1 MLIFI
6 EVIAVI
12 ALLFQSYA
20 LYKSKV
26 GDVFFL
32 RPYTSFLIMAGY
44 IFSDKKFYQHA
55 GIEFYVLFALSI
67 LMLYL
72 FTRKAKKFQQIEA
85 EQEQQAVQQEVGE
98 YQHITLPELPEY
110 QFTEKTSKPCIPKR
124 NKTKLMKELGF
135 TWLER
140 FYFKYGDSIL
150 FAGLFTMLT
159 GVVWSYFIINYGF
172 TVTSTVL
179 YLLAGFGLVLIVAAG
194 VASLSNMIFPHAE
207 AKFPFYYNNIL
218 IINEESES
226 YRLLSKFRFSVSKIR
241 NEQLQRLIKLN
252 NFSYVTNDIEASE
265 NEIECMNFIA
275 NHLGINTTTKYAGRI
290 YRSDHV
296 LLINLSTPIIQ
307 EIKFD
312 ERLSKITNDTE
323 ENDNV

>member
-6 EVIAVI
+6 EMIAVI

-32 RPYTSFLIMAGY
+32 RPYTSFLIMVGY
-44 IFSDKKFYQHA
+44 IFSDKSFYKYA
-55 GIEFYVLFALSI
+55 GIEFYILFALSI

-85 EQEQQAVQQEVGE
+85 EQEPQEAGE
-98 YQHITLPELPEY
+98 YQHIILPELPEY
-110 QFTEKTSKPCIPKR
+110 QFTEKASKLCIPQR

-140 FYFKYGDSIL
+140 FYFKYSESIL
-150 FAGLFTMLT
+150 FACLFVMLI
-159 GVVWSYFIINYGF
+159 GVVLSYFMIDYNF

-179 YLLAGFGLVLIVAAG
+179 YLLAGCALAAFVAAG
-194 VASLSNMIFPHAE
+194 VASLSNIIIPHAE
-207 AKFPFYYNNIL
+207 TKFPFYHDKLL

-226 YRLLSKFRFSVSKIR
+226 YNLLSKFKFSVTNIPR
-241 NEQLQRLIKLN
+241 EQLLRLIKLN
-252 NFSYVTNDIEASE
+252 NFSYVTNDIEVSD
-265 NEIECMNFIA
+265 NEIECMNFMA
-275 NHLGINTTTKYAGRI
+275 NHLGINSTAKYAGRI
-290 YRSDHV
+290 YGSDHI
-296 LLINLSTPIIQ
+296 LLVNLRTQTIQ
-307 EIKFD
+307 EIKID
-312 ERLSKITNDTE
+312 KRLINKSTNNTE
-323 ENDNV
+323 ENGNV